1 VLQANPTNP
10 QLDYQRIAEA
20 GAEVDK
26 RASRLKSNLF
36 PKESKDVARQ
46 DGSKYRGP
54 QELRSLLKALDN
66 AIVGFVHSPMFEN
79 LRVVNSQDS
88 DKAQQDLESII
99 KLSKEVNKR
108 AKARDQ

>member
-1 VLQANPTNP
+1 
-10 QLDYQRIAEA
+10 LDYQRIAKAA
-20 GAEVDK
+20 GDINK
-26 RASRLKSNLF
+26 RATRLKSNLF
-36 PKESKDVARQ
+36 PPTDKDSAKQIEEKIDTQR
-46 DGSKYRGP
+46 DFR
-54 QELRSLLKALDN
+54 LLLIALDN
-66 AIVGFVHSPMFEN
+66 AVIGFVHNPMFEN